1 MTVSER
7 SPSHAT
13 AEEVVRWYLEDP
25 GLGECPQHV
34 LDLAGV
40 TRDGR
45 DAAAERLA
53 AGAERAG
60 VPPAF
65 AGASPDASVQ
75 GTLRSGRGLWLC
87 GPCGVGKTHA
97 ACAMLL
103 GWVASGGRALF
114 ATEQGMLAD
123 VRSGFDGGGGGDRL
137 LRYCR
142 APMLAV
148 DDVGKERASGWVAS
162 QLFRLLDERGSHGLP
177 TVVTSQL
184 RPEAWLS
191 SVAEASEPT
200 ARALE
205 SRLLGGFDVRLMAGP
220 DRRAAGRK
228 RDGVAQ

>member
-1 MTVSER
+1 MTVLER

-13 AEEVVRWYLEDP
+13 AEQVVEWFRED
-25 GLGECPQHV
+25 GNMEECPQYV

-45 DAAAERLA
+45 DAAAERLR
-53 AGAERAG
+53 AGAERAQ

-65 AGASPDASVQ
+65 IGAEPDASVQ

-87 GPCGVGKTHA
+87 GACGVGKTHA

-123 VRSGFDGGGGGDRL
+123 VRSGFDGGGGDRL

-142 APMLAV
+142 VPMLAV
-148 DDVGKERASGWVAS
+148 DDVGKERATGWVAS

-205 SRLLGGFDVRLMAGP
+205 SRLLGGFDVRRMAGP

>member
-1 MTVSER
+1 MTVLDR

-13 AEEVVRWYLEDP
+13 AEQIVAWFRED
-25 GLGECPQHV
+25 GNMEECPQCV
-34 LDLAGV
+34 LDMAGV

-45 DAAAERLA
+45 DSSADRLRAASEA
-53 AGAERAG
+53 AG

-65 AGASPDASVQ
+65 MGAQPDLAAQ
-75 GTLRSGRGLWLC
+75 GTLRSGRGMWLC

-103 GWVASGGRALF
+103 GWVAAGGRALF

-123 VRSGFDGGGGGDRL
+123 VRAGFGPEGGGDRL

-142 APMLAV
+142 APMLAL

-184 RPEAWLS
+184 APEAWLA
-191 SVAEASEPT
+191 SVAEASEAT

-205 SRLLGGFDVRLMAGP
+205 SRLLGWFDVRRMAGP

-228 RDGVAQ
+228 QG

>member
-1 MTVSER
+1 MAMPAR
-7 SPSHAT
+7 SPSVAT

-40 TRDGR
+40 TRDGS
-45 DAAAERLA
+45 DAAAERLR
-53 AGAERAG
+53 AGAERAR

-65 AGASPDASVQ
+65 TGAEPDASVR
-75 GTLRSGRGLWLC
+75 GTLRSGRGMWLC

-103 GWVASGGRALF
+103 GWVAAGGRALF

-123 VRSGFDGGGGGDRL
+123 VRAGFDSGGGDRL

-142 APMLAV
+142 ASMLV
-148 DDVGKERASGWVAS
+148 LDDVGKERATGWVAS

-184 RPEAWLS
+184 APEAWLA

-205 SRLLGGFDVRLMAGP
+205 SRLLGGFDVRRMAGP

-228 RDGVAQ
+228 QNGNT

>member
-1 MTVSER
+1 MAMPAR
-7 SPSHAT
+7 SPSVAT

-25 GLGECPQHV
+25 GLGECPQYV

-45 DAAAERLA
+45 DAAAERLR
-53 AGAERAG
+53 AGAERAQ

-65 AGASPDASVQ
+65 IGAEPDASVQ

-87 GPCGVGKTHA
+87 GACGVGKTHA

-123 VRSGFDGGGGGDRL
+123 VRSGFDGGGGDRL

-142 APMLAV
+142 VPMLAV
-148 DDVGKERASGWVAS
+148 DDVGKERATGWVAS
-162 QLFRLLDERGSHGLP
+162 QLFRLLDERGSHGLS

-205 SRLLGGFDVRLMAGP
+205 SRLLGGFDVRRMAGP

>member
-1 MTVSER
+1 MAMPAR
-7 SPSHAT
+7 SPSVAT

-40 TRDGR
+40 TRDGS
-45 DAAAERLA
+45 DAAAERLR
-53 AGAERAG
+53 AGAERAQ

-65 AGASPDASVQ
+65 TGAEPDASVQ

-97 ACAMLL
+97 ACSMLL

-123 VRSGFDGGGGGDRL
+123 VRAGFDSGGGDRL

-142 APMLAV
+142 ASMLV
-148 DDVGKERASGWVAS
+148 LDDVGKERASGWVAS

-177 TVVTSQL
+177 TVVTSQM
-184 RPEAWLS
+184 RPEAWLA
-191 SVAEASEPT
+191 SVSEASEPT